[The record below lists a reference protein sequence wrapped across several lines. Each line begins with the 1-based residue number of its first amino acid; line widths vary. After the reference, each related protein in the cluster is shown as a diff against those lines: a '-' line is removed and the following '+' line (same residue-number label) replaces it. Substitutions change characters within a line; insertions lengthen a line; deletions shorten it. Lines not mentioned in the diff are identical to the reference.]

1 LAIINRYGFNSDG
14 LEIVCQNLENYK
26 KNEKSSNK
34 GYLGI
39 NLGKNKETKD
49 AELDYILNLKKL
61 TKYADYIVIN
71 ISSPNTPG
79 LRDLQKKSELYNL
92 LYIIKKELL
101 EITSSNEYISENSV
115 NKNTKYVPPLI
126 IKISPDM
133 TDSELSGEVYTD
145 MCIYVYMYM
154 CKCVYSYIF
163 KFMSIY
169 IYTYIYQYD

>member
-1 LAIINRYGFNSDG
+1 LIRVFRLSQDLAIINRYGFNSDG

-26 KNEKSSNK
+26 KNEKCSNK

-49 AELDYILNLKKL
+49 AELDYVLNLKKL

-115 NKNTKYVPPLI
+115 NTNTKYVPPLI

-133 TDSELSGEVYTD
+133 TDSELSG
-145 MCIYVYMYM
+145 
-154 CKCVYSYIF
+154 KLSSLLLLF
-163 KFMSIY
+163 LLLLLLSLLS
-169 IYTYIYQYD
+169 